1 MSVAP
6 LLSAPQPSLTPT
18 RGMETTTLRGLRA
31 IRLSVL
37 TDETTSVDR
46 QRETNDRAAAALGI
60 DFDGREACDLDVS
73 ASKTSPF
80 ERPDLGEWLRKPAEY
95 DAIVFWRFD
104 RAIRSMADMSKL
116 AEWAR
121 EHGIVIVFAE
131 GLGGSGPMTFDFR
144 DSVDPVAEL
153 MLTLFAFAAQ
163 VESQSTSDRVTGAR
177 AAMRTMPL
185 RWRGG
190 RAPFAYRSVPMPAEH
205 GGAGMTP
212 VPDSYGVELLERII
226 RELLAGA
233 SLQSIADGLNADN
246 KPTWRDYTSQ
256 KKGSAIGG
264 KSGGRNGRV
273 VERFRWTAN
282 TLKGILTSPT
292 LLGWEMHAGTPVRDV
307 AGAPVLFTTDPI
319 LTREEFDRI
328 GAAVT
333 ERCHKW
339 NGAMRRD
346 SADAF
351 LLRLI
356 HCDACGGRVYRHQGD
371 DARPYA
377 IYYCNPRARGERC
390 DRPAIVRAEWVD
402 AYVTR
407 EFLRIVGPIEY
418 RRTITTPGYDPKEWS
433 ERANKVVDEG
443 SAAHERFKELIRA
456 EPWFMVVAEYRNNA
470 PTRWLPAGGSGHFH
484 VAELPFTAREFTE
497 RGGSRRSEHGRGSR
511 GVLQTVRSVDSS
523 ADQDAG
529 TTVR

>member
-1 MSVAP
+1 M
-6 LLSAPQPSLTPT
+6 
-18 RGMETTTLRGLRA
+18 
-31 IRLSVL
+31 L